1 MIHRRT
7 LAFGLVLAGLAA
19 PLAQAQ
25 DDFFKGKTVNIVA
38 GFSAGGGYDLN
49 ARGVARHMGKH
60 IPGNPSVIVQNMPGA
75 GSLTSVR
82 YLDVHAPKDGTVMTV
97 FNPGLVTQALIAPE
111 KVQRD
116 FRKYSCIGA
125 VTPEFRVCYG
135 FGPKGVKS
143 WDDMMSRKEF
153 VLGSTARGSGNYIN
167 GATLREVFHAP
178 IKQILGFPG
187 SAEQRLAI
195 ERGELDGDCGSYSSV
210 PIEWIRDGSAHPFV
224 RFTEQRPLEIPES
237 AVFVGS
243 FAKTEEQK
251 QLLDVLDA
259 ADGVGR
265 PFIMSKQVP
274 ADRIAIIRKAF
285 NETMQDKD
293 FLADM
298 AKQQN
303 PVNPLTGEEAT
314 VARLAN
320 VVAVAA
326 KARASTSRRCCRR
339 EPDAAAD
346 TLAPCGKAMSPAK
359 GRLC

>member
-1 MIHRRT
+1 
-7 LAFGLVLAGLAA
+7 
-19 PLAQAQ
+19 
-25 DDFFKGKTVNIVA
+25 
-38 GFSAGGGYDLN
+38 
-49 ARGVARHMGKH
+49 
-60 IPGNPSVIVQNMPGA
+60 
-75 GSLTSVR
+75 
-82 YLDVHAPKDGTVMTV
+82 MTI
-97 FNPGLVTQALIAPE
+97 FNPGLVTQSIMQPD
-111 KVQRD
+111 KVQLD
-116 FRKYSCIGA
+116 FRKYGWIG
-125 VTPEFRVCYG
+125 VITPDFRVCYG
-135 FGPKGVKS
+135 FGPKGVNS

-224 RFTEQRPLEIPES
+224 RFTEQRPPEIPES

-303 PVNPLTGEEAT
+303 PVNPLTGEEAE
-314 VARLAN
+314 V
-320 VVAVAA
+320 VVAKMMSAPPAVVA
-326 KARASTSRRCCRR
+326 KA
-339 EPDAAAD
+339 
-346 TLAPCGKAMSPAK
+346 KAIYE
-359 GRLC
+359 